1 MPAQLT
7 RRSFVGGAAVAG
19 LAPGAR
25 AEAPAVRTVIGKSG
39 SELAAIAKDAL
50 ADGYRF
56 VSLSVYGPERAPL
69 YAAVLVRR
77 PAPVTQRH
85 WLALSAA
92 ELDKI
97 LSAQAKDGYGPALI
111 AATGTA
117 AKPVFALVC
126 EPQDPLALLRP
137 ALKSG
142 KADDRATIEGMNRQ
156 AKREGRILRS
166 VAVYGAG
173 IERRFAAIWGANPDR
188 TVWNADGIADPATVY
203 RARESAHASAWC
215 RPTVI
220 APAPDGR
227 YLSVFVDDQVAHWVA
242 ESDLGEAALQRQLA
256 DAERKGLRPIAIQG
270 AGISAAAAR
279 FTAILV
285 RDDAILPRA
294 FAASGPVTNAAIDD
308 VMKSVMTRSRIRQA
322 SLAIVKGARLVY
334 ACGYTYAEDT
344 WPITQPT
351 TFFRL
356 ASVSKTITALAI
368 YQLIAAGKLKL
379 DDRMQDILELKTPAG
394 GPPKDKRFGEITVD
408 QLLAHKSGLSD
419 HVLSASL
426 EVRRV
431 FASAQ
436 PGKAWHL
443 PVSAAMIDAFVAS
456 RDLASPPGK
465 AFAYNNC
472 GYYLLG
478 RIVAKLHG
486 EATPIAAF
494 QKHLLDPLGIKR
506 VRRGR
511 SLVTDQPPDEA
522 RYVTSQNG
530 GRDIPLRPSVMSDAE
545 PLVPVGYGTGQLE
558 ISDGAGGLTAAMTDV
573 ARLIAIMIDQ
583 KDNTAL
589 KRDTLRQM
597 LTNAAAGHGHGFD
610 RAKDLG
616 GDRFYGQKGG
626 ALSTSWNVLQM
637 NGEYGFA
644 LCWAGV
650 TEPDVH
656 WYPDFPALMSA
667 AHRVNWGDADLFDQ
681 FGMAAL

>member
-1 MPAQLT
+1 MPARLT
-7 RRSFVGGAAVAG
+7 RRSFVGLAALAG

-25 AEAPAVRTVIGKSG
+25 AAPASVRTVIGKSAN
-39 SELAAIAKDAL
+39 ELAVIAKDAL

-56 VSLSVYGPERAPL
+56 GSLSVYGPEPALL
-69 YAAVLVRR
+69 YTAVLARR
-77 PAPVTQRH
+77 PAPMTQRH

-97 LSAQAKDGYGPALI
+97 LSVQAKDGYGPALI

-126 EPQDPLALLRP
+126 EPQDPPALLRTG
-137 ALKSG
+137 LKSG
-142 KADDRATIEGMNRQ
+142 KADDHATIEGMNRQ

-166 VAVYGAG
+166 VTVYGAG
-173 IERRFAAIWGANPDR
+173 ERRFAAIWGANPDKV
-188 TVWNADGIADPATVY
+188 VWNADGTADPIATY
-203 RARESAHASAWC
+203 RAREWAHASAWC
-215 RPTVI
+215 RPSVI
-220 APAPDGR
+220 APGPDDR
-227 YLSVFVDDQVAHWVA
+227 YLSVFVDDQVDHWATETDLSAA
-242 ESDLGEAALQRQLA
+242 ELQRRLA
-256 DAERKGLRPIAIQG
+256 DAEHKGLRPLAVQG
-270 AGISAAAAR
+270 VGRSAAAAR
-279 FTAILV
+279 FAAILV
-285 RDDAILPRA
+285 HDDAILPRA
-294 FAASGPVTNAAIDD
+294 FAATGPVANAAIDD
-308 VMKSVMTRSRIRQA
+308 VMKGVMTRSRIRQA

-334 ACGYTYAEDT
+334 ARGYTFAEDT

-379 DDRMQDILELKTPAG
+379 DDRMQDVLALKTPAG
-394 GPPKDKRFGEITVD
+394 GPPKDARFGEITID

-426 EVRRV
+426 EVRRA
-431 FASAQ
+431 FASAH

-443 PVSAAMIDAFVAS
+443 PVSAEMIDAFVAS
-456 RDLASPPGK
+456 RDLVSPPGK
-465 AFAYNNC
+465 AYAYNNC
-472 GYYLLG
+472 AYYLLG

-486 EATPIAAF
+486 AATPIAAF

-506 VRRGR
+506 VRRAR
-511 SLVTDQPPDEA
+511 SLAADQPPDEA
-522 RYVTSQNG
+522 RYVTTQNG

-573 ARLIAIMIDQ
+573 ARLIAMLIDI
-583 KDNTAL
+583 KDNAAL
-589 KRDTLRQM
+589 SRDTLRQM
-597 LTNAAAGHGHGFD
+597 LTNAAASHGHGLD

-650 TEPDVH
+650 TDPDTH
-656 WYPDFPALMSA
+656 WYPDFPALMSVA
-667 AHRVNWGDADLFDQ
+667 RQVKWSDADLFDQ